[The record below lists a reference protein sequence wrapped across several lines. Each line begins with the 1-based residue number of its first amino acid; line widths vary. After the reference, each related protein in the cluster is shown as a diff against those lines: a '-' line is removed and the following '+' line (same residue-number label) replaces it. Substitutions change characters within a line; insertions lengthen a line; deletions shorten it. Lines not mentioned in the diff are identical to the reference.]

1 MWTLNENCCKHFPS
15 INRENLAG
23 CQDVDWRTSV
33 TTLSSKEQ
41 HLTYKSSQSTVVLRE
56 IRLTLEHLIPDFGEL
71 LMMILNCKNDSH
83 RVLDHKVNK
92 WGQKCFCINYG
103 DGFYWTPENPCGEG
117 KGDWDE
123 MCTGTAN
130 KVLATIVATKRK
142 GGWGQKYLS

>member
-1 MWTLNENCCKHFPS
+1 MWTLNENCCIYFPS

-23 CQDVDWRTSV
+23 CQDVNWRTNV

-92 WGQKCFCINYG
+92 
-103 DGFYWTPENPCGEG
+103 
-117 KGDWDE
+117 
-123 MCTGTAN
+123 
-130 KVLATIVATKRK
+130 
-142 GGWGQKYLS
+142 